1 MNFYEYWKLL
11 DEFYKID
18 NFKDFGSQEVY
29 YHFYEDLTDLINSL
43 TTGTIYSTKNDRQEN
58 IGQYDTSA
66 KEYSSY
72 VCMTSTITGKN
83 YMANK
88 FRRPFGLS
96 FTEDTL
102 NKICKKPGYSLRP
115 YSAFSEKGSYE
126 MRKGKPVLLA
136 KTKEFGNNP
145 FSIFAIGELK
155 DGVYFVSGGQGSA
168 RLWPAQ
174 VFNDTKL
181 YQELKDWF
189 LNNMNADTKY
199 QQQIYYWFTDKEGV
213 GNIEQW
219 YLNKPIKV
227 SGNLNKNYQPRSNTE
242 DPNKY
247 DASIAFEFKG
257 QYAHTF
263 KEVIGYGPINLIDD
277 KDQLLLYLNYVNPS
291 VKGGYKG
298 PLLHGKNLSALN
310 SENEFEIENNYRTIS
325 KTMSKRGESNQRHL
339 FTSKETFEKLCQV
352 FTENEYRIYLDNGR
366 DFSFKPNDIYSI
378 VIPETFT
385 ISSSGETINLKLL
398 IEKLLESN
406 YNNLPDLESQLL
418 ADNIISKKSKET
430 KCSKYVLA
438 IVKQLINLLQTSYNR
453 NNLAIEFIKDKNTK
467 SHATF
472 TSYLKDGGEDIIKSD
487 ADIKAKDKHRKLINS
502 WPDLSKCESKSGQ
515 NGETTTVAPIEVYPG
530 LPKEDWPLARIGS
543 EVILTAIDKNEK
555 PYVLFVYKA
564 KSSTFMELPGG
575 GFRGNLVSQS
585 DFEPLLYDR
594 LKFKCNI
601 NNSEILSLN
610 DTGKG
615 IILHEAGVAKD
626 KAVLKGWLWSYYR
639 LYTATYGKILNID
652 NLDYSYNNK
661 EVAKELEQKLGQ
673 HINGYNAYLRWV
685 PVNNIILNRSITD
698 RYSNIIPIIEAQAKK
713 TVEIMKAEAQQVRE
727 IISDAETKDE

>member
-18 NFKDFGSQEVY
+18 NFKDFGGEEVY

-43 TTGTIYSTKNDRQEN
+43 TTGTIYSTKNDKKEN
-58 IGQYDTSA
+58 IGQYDLSA

-72 VCMTSTITGKN
+72 VCMTSTISGKN

-96 FTEDTL
+96 FTNKTL
-102 NKICKKPGYSLRP
+102 SRICEQPGYSLRP
-115 YSAFSEKGSYE
+115 YSAFSEKGNYE
-126 MRKGKPVLLA
+126 MRRGKPVLLA

-145 FSIFAIGELK
+145 FSVFAIGELEE
-155 DGVYFVSGGQGSA
+155 GIYFISGGQGAA

-174 VFNDTKL
+174 VFNDAKL
-181 YQELKDWF
+181 YQDLKDWF

-199 QQQIYYWFTDKEGV
+199 QQQIYYWFTNKEGIGKV
-213 GNIEQW
+213 EQW
-219 YLNKPIKV
+219 YLNKPVKV
-227 SGNLNKNYQPRSNTE
+227 SGNLNKNYQPRPSTD

-257 QYAHTF
+257 KYATTF

-277 KDQLLLYLNYVNPS
+277 KDQLLLYLHYVNPS

-298 PLLHGKNLSALN
+298 PLLHGKNLSALG
-310 SENEFEIENNYRTIS
+310 SKNEFEIDNEYKTIS
-325 KTMSKRGESNQRHL
+325 KKGDSNQRHL
-339 FTSKETFEKLCQV
+339 FASEDTFEKLCQV
-352 FTENEYRIYLDNGR
+352 FTENEHRIYLDSGR
-366 DFSFKPNDIYSI
+366 DFSFNSRDIYSI
-378 VIPETFT
+378 VLPETFT
-385 ISSSGETINLKLL
+385 ISSSGETINLKTL
-398 IEKLLESN
+398 IEKLLETN
-406 YNNLPDLESQLL
+406 YTSLPDLETQLVT
-418 ADNIISKKSKET
+418 DKIINKKSKNS
-430 KCSKYVLA
+430 KCSNYVLA
-438 IVKQLINLLQTSYNR
+438 IVRQLINLLQTSYNR
-453 NNLAIEFIKDKNTK
+453 DDLAIEFIKGKSTK

-472 TSYLKDGGEDIIKSD
+472 TSYLRDGGEDVLRSE
-487 ADIKAKDKHRKLINS
+487 ADIKSKDKHRKLINS
-502 WPDLSKCESKSGQ
+502 WPDLSRCDSRDGQ
-515 NGETTTVAPIEVYPG
+515 NGEKTTVAPIEIYPG
-530 LPKEDWPLARIGS
+530 IPKEEWPLARIGS

-575 GFRGNLVSQS
+575 GFRGNSVSKS

-601 NNSEILSLN
+601 SDSDVLALD

-626 KAVLKGWLWSYYR
+626 KKVLEGWPWSYYR

-652 NLDYSYNNK
+652 NLDYSYNNQ
-661 EVAKELEQKLGQ
+661 EVASDLTSKLGQ

-685 PVNNIILNRSITD
+685 PVDDIMLNRSITD
-698 RYSNIIPIIEAQAKK
+698 RYSNIISMIETQAKATITLMKSEAQKIRELIS
-713 TVEIMKAEAQQVRE
+713 EI
-727 IISDAETKDE
+727 ETKEE